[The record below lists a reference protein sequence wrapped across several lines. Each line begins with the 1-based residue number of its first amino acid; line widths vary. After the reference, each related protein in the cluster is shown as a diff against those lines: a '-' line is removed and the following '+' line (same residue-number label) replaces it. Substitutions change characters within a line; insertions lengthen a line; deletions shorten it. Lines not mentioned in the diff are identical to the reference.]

1 MPTCAD
7 SAVRLCSQVAPHCN
21 VLTDVTC
28 TRSQVAINDEMVD
41 KLTPPETVDPT
52 ERRDIL
58 SNLAKALKKQ
68 GSFTLASKKYT
79 QVHRCVLCRGITV
92 TCVG

>member
-1 MPTCAD
+1 
-7 SAVRLCSQVAPHCN
+7 
-21 VLTDVTC
+21 
-28 TRSQVAINDEMVD
+28 VAINDEMVD

-79 QVHRCVLCRGITV
+79 QVTLVNMHP
-92 TCVG
+92 